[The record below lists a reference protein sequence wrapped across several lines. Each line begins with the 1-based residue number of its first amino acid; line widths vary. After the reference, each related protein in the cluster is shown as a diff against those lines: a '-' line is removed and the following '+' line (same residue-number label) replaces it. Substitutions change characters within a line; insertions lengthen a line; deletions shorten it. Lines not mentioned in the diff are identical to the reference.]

1 MEYIIHGSLL
11 SLMIV
16 SLVAVKV
23 GLANRPTYDDMKEK
37 AEELQR
43 KDLCEEIRM
52 SINEKLDLIPKMER
66 TLIKMAAKMGVTDD

>member
-1 MEYIIHGSLL
+1 MEYIIHGGLL

-37 AEELQR
+37 ADELQR
-43 KDLCEEIRM
+43 KDLCEEIRK